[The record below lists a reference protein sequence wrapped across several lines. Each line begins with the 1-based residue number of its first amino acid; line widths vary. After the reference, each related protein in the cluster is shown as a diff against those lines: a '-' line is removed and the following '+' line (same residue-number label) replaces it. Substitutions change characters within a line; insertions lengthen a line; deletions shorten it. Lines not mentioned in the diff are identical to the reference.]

1 MVQELVIEGFDLLL
15 VKLVDLVGL
24 NLHLLEVEKLLSL
37 LALGLKVTVLI
48 LTILVH
54 LMRQVRLEGIQLSHH
69 LFLLSGIDMIINLL
83 AESFLLFFKF
93 TCFVALVNLVVDF
106 AFSTVELLLFL
117 HLQLSLMDFD
127 VILLN
132 LSQLI
137 IKSIELVVD

>member
-1 MVQELVIEGFDLLL
+1 
-15 VKLVDLVGL
+15 
-24 NLHLLEVEKLLSL
+24 
-37 LALGLKVTVLI
+37 
-48 LTILVH
+48 
-54 LMRQVRLEGIQLSHH
+54 
-69 LFLLSGIDMIINLL
+69 MIINLL